1 MIPPYRE
8 HPLREVLIN
17 ELHARPS
24 ETIEAPV
31 RLSHLAVLTG
41 EITDPSLDH
50 LGLLC
55 ARMGETVPAKGA
67 TRFNANLG
75 GLGLQF
81 ERHTEFCTYTFQ
93 RRGRTGDLP
102 FDQPALDMVPPDW
115 LATLP
120 GQVLSAVHLVVE
132 PKDTPEYSIEELSI
146 RHFAGNPVVGSAVGG
161 GAAFAYSD
169 LRLHDDRCLRML
181 IRDVDL
187 NPRHAGR
194 LVQRL
199 LELNTYRALALL
211 ALPMARESSPGLRR
225 IDMVLA
231 HVAARMAD
239 PNGVDSDAEL
249 LSELSNLT
257 AEVESLAAANS
268 YRIAATRAY
277 HALVQRRLEELREVR
292 LDGVVTFGAFMDRRL
307 TPAMATVDSVSERI
321 ESLSERGARVASLL
335 RARVEVDLQA
345 QNKRL
350 LESMNRRARIQLRLQ
365 EAVEGLSVVAISYY
379 LVGLVGYMAKG
390 VSGAGV
396 EVKESVVT
404 AIAVPVIVASVWL
417 VLRRAKRA
425 MLNRAD

>member
-31 RLSHLAVLTG
+31 RLSHLVVLTG
-41 EITDPSLDH
+41 EITDPSLEH

-102 FDQPALDMVPPDW
+102 FDQPALDMVPADW

-132 PKDTPEYSIEELSI
+132 PKDTPEYPIEELSI
-146 RHFAGNPVVGSAVGG
+146 RHFAGNPVIGSAVGG
-161 GAAFAYSD
+161 GAALAYSD
-169 LRLHDDRCLRML
+169 LRLHDDRCLRILM
-181 IRDVDL
+181 RDVDL

-199 LELNTYRALALL
+199 LELNTYRVLALL

-292 LDGVVTFGAFMDRRL
+292 LDGVVTFDAFLDRRL

-425 MLNRAD
+425 MLTRAD